1 MIRLVPLIRAQAR
14 IRAVLLLKQDEAR
27 RRERGEP
34 LNEALEADMGAWT
47 TTVMRAMSREYHVPL
62 ENAYRRQTEVAKRMR
77 VLRERAARGEAIEDD
92 AWPEPLP
99 PSALLQDQSADAD
112 TARFQRIELDEEE
125 DEEEVL
131 ATLEARREARAR
143 HADTVAASDGG
154 ATGAGAT
161 DAAPAVVPLPNPA
174 RVALNTSARWK
185 LAIRDISAPGSPT
198 IIRDRDGTLR
208 HSTADEEAQRSW
220 TPRPSRYAHF

>member
-1 MIRLVPLIRAQAR
+1 
-14 IRAVLLLKQDEAR
+14 
-27 RRERGEP
+27 
-34 LNEALEADMGAWT
+34 MGVWT

-77 VLRERAARGEAIEDD
+77 MLRERAARGEAIEDD
-92 AWPEPLP
+92 AWPEALP

-131 ATLEARREARAR
+131 ATLGHGAGARAR
-143 HADTVAASDGG
+143 HADTVAAAD
-154 ATGAGAT
+154 GAGRAR
-161 DAAPAVVPLPNPA
+161 DRRRARGRAAAQPA

-185 LAIRDISAPGSPT
+185 LAIRDLSAPGSPT

-208 HSTADEEAQRSW
+208 HSTADERRSARGRRALRATRTLMREQR
-220 TPRPSRYAHF
+220 PRVGLQGRAHPEPRRARRC